1 MTAAGAGGAIHV
13 ERHAV
18 TPRRDPAA
26 ALRHWRARRRPRI
39 RLKLGVAI
47 AIPVVA
53 LALVVVVENAQVSGE
68 AARVRRQSALV
79 AAADGPGG
87 LLRSLQDERNW
98 VAVELIGQAGLV
110 EVDVEGYDETR
121 RRTDEALAGFRDF
134 VDGSNQDT
142 RTAYRSALASLDGL
156 AGLRARID
164 GFDEPRTIDNA
175 GFGDEMFEGY
185 TAMIEPFLDAVEK
198 IAATVEDRGL
208 RLGAELIATSSAQVE
223 VVANLAR
230 STLIYSLFTDGG
242 VDTPEEIFEISDLRA
257 QLTSNVVTLEM
268 NTTGPYR
275 SEYDDELFLVFTWKL
290 AVHSGDAIVT
300 STVDVEEFLEVMSV
314 PTDRSYFGYRERVG
328 RIARDQADQREADA
342 ARRQWI
348 FLGFLWSIAVLTAA
362 VVWMTTRS
370 IARPLLSLAR
380 QTADVAHRQL
390 PGALGDVLR
399 TPIGSDLPAPHPEP
413 IRADA
418 TGQIAGLANV
428 LDKVRDAAMDLAV
441 GQAILRRNLADAL
454 VNLGRRNQ
462 NLLLRQLAL
471 ITELERNEADPA
483 VLTNLFQLDHLATR
497 MRRNAESLLVLGELP
512 PAHTRSDPAG
522 VADIVRAA
530 LGEVEDFRRVEH
542 DLQPVRIQGRVA
554 ADLAHLLAE
563 LVENALT
570 FSPPSERVQVLGRR
584 VTGGYRL
591 AIVDAGVGMS
601 PRELEVANRRL
612 AGTESYTVAP
622 SKYLGHY
629 VSGHLAGRHGIGVH
643 VGPSP
648 VRGVTATIGLPE
660 ALLAPGLPATTGRQ
674 AAIGPGISSERWSPD
689 GGSARSRSSESASS
703 TSPTS

>member
-1 MTAAGAGGAIHV
+1 VTA
-13 ERHAV
+13 
-18 TPRRDPAA
+18 RRDPATVM
-26 ALRHWRARRRPRI
+26 RRWRAGHRPTI
-39 RLKLGVAI
+39 RQKLGAAI
-47 AIPVVA
+47 VIPVVA
-53 LALVVVVENAQVSGE
+53 LAVVVVMENAQVTSD
-68 AARVRRQSALV
+68 ADRVRRQSALV

-121 RRTDEALAGFRDF
+121 RRTDEALTGFREF
-134 VDGSNQDT
+134 LDGSNDDT
-142 RTAYRSALASLDGL
+142 RSAYRSALASLDGL
-156 AGLRARID
+156 AALRARID
-164 GFDEPRTIDNA
+164 AFDEPRTIDNA
-175 GFGDEMFEGY
+175 EFGDEMFEGY
-185 TAMIEPFLDAVEK
+185 TATIEPFLDAVGT
-198 IAATVEDRGL
+198 IAATVEDRDL

-230 STLIYSLFTDGG
+230 RTLVYSLFTDGG
-242 VDTPEEIFEISDLRA
+242 VDTPQEIYELSDLRA
-257 QLTSNVVTLEM
+257 ELNSNVVTLEL

-275 SEYDDELFLVFTWKL
+275 SQWDTDLFYVFTWNL
-290 AVHSGDAIVT
+290 AVHSGRAIDT
-300 STVDVEEFLEVMSV
+300 GTVDVEAFLDIVTV

-328 RIARDQADQREADA
+328 RIARAEAEQREADA
-342 ARRQWI
+342 ARRQWA
-348 FLGFLWSIAVLTAA
+348 FLAFWWAIVVLTVA
-362 VVWMTTRS
+362 VVWLTTRS

-390 PGALGDVLR
+390 PAALADVLGTPVGGDVP
-399 TPIGSDLPAPHPEP
+399 TPGSAP

-418 TGQIAGLANV
+418 DTDGQIGKLATV
-428 LDKVRDAAMDLAV
+428 LDKVRGAALDLAV
-441 GQAILRRNLADAL
+441 GQAILRRNLADA
-454 VNLGRRNQ
+454 
-462 NLLLRQLAL
+462 LLLRQLAL

-512 PAHTRSDPAG
+512 PAHTRTGPVG
-522 VADIVRAA
+522 VTDVVRAA

-542 DLQPVRIQGRVA
+542 DLQATGVQGRIA

-563 LVENALT
+563 LIENALL
-570 FSPPSERVQVLGRR
+570 FSAPSEPVQVVGR
-584 VTGGYRL
+584 GSPAAYRI
-591 AIVDAGVGMS
+591 AIIDTGVGMS

-612 AGTESYTVAP
+612 AGTESFTVAP

-629 VSGHLAGRHGIGVH
+629 VSGHLAGRHGIRIG

-648 VRGVTATIGLPE
+648 VRGVTVTIELPE
-660 ALLAPGLPATTGRQ
+660 AVLVPDPPRPPGPPGHQAANGPGLSSGRCPPA
-674 AAIGPGISSERWSPD
+674 

-703 TSPTS
+703 TPPTP